1 MAPMQGSSDQDSP
14 WLRRNHFGE
23 RAHDFSLMLGGPLHQ
38 LFRKSH
44 LSGDAGEHLQWRVVV
59 ISLIAWLPL
68 LILASSEKAGLI
80 SFLKDVEVHARLLVA
95 LPILTAGELV
105 VNWWTRSAVR
115 TFVKR
120 RLILPSDLP
129 RLDKA
134 IESAVRLL
142 NSKVAQVALLTLVY
156 SVGLW
161 LWGNRVPIQ
170 TATWYGMPIGRW
182 HLTPAGYWYV
192 FVSIPIVQFLLL
204 SWYLRFFV
212 WYRFLWQVSKI
223 KLNLIST
230 HPDHRAGLGFLGRSA
245 YAFGPILFAQ
255 GAMLAGVVA
264 SRVLYRG
271 EALMS
276 FKLQIGGFVAFF
288 VLVVLGPLLMF
299 SPQMAET
306 KMKGLAKYGQLGQ
319 TYVED
324 FERKWDDQGLTPVP
338 DLLGTSDIQS
348 LADLSNSYSIVSSM
362 RIVPFGLNDITRLAA
377 TTAAPF
383 LPLLLTIF
391 SVEELFIRL
400 IKVIF

>member
-1 MAPMQGSSDQDSP
+1 MAPMRGSSDQDSS
-14 WLRRNHFGE
+14 WLRRNHFGDGP
-23 RAHDFSLMLGGPLHQ
+23 HDFSLVLGGSLYR
-38 LFRKSH
+38 LLRKPR
-44 LSGDAGEHLQWRVVV
+44 LSGDALEHLYRRAVV

-68 LILASSEKAGLI
+68 LLLAGAEKGGLV
-80 SFLKDVEVHARLLVA
+80 SFFQDFEVHARLLVA

-105 VNWWTRSAVR
+105 VHSWTRSAVR
-115 TFVKR
+115 EFVKR
-120 RLILPSDLP
+120 RLILPKDLP
-129 RLDKA
+129 RFDKA
-134 IESAVRLL
+134 IESALRLL
-142 NSKVAQVALLTLVY
+142 NSTVAQIALLILVY

-161 LWGNRVPIQ
+161 LWGHRVSIP
-170 TATWYGMPIGRW
+170 TETWYGMPGKRW

-204 SWYLRFFV
+204 GWYLRFFV
-212 WYRFLWQVSKI
+212 WCRFLWQVSKI

-230 HPDHRAGLGFLGRSA
+230 HPDHRAGLAFLGRST

-255 GAMLAGVVA
+255 GAMLAGIVA
-264 SRVLYRG
+264 SRILYRG
-271 EALMS
+271 ETLMS

-288 VLVVLGPLLMF
+288 VLVILGPLLVF
-299 SPQMAET
+299 SPQMAEA
-306 KMKGLAKYGQLGQ
+306 KKKGLARYGKLGQ

-324 FERKWDDQGLTPVP
+324 FERKWDDQGPTPAT

-348 LADLSNSYSIVSSM
+348 LADLAHSYSIVSSM
-362 RIVPFGLNDITRLAA
+362 HMVPFGLDNITRLAA

>member
-1 MAPMQGSSDQDSP
+1 MAPTQGPSDQDSP
-14 WLRRNHFGE
+14 WLRRDHFGE
-23 RAHDFSLMLGGPLHQ
+23 GSHDFSLVLGGPLYQ

-44 LSGDAGEHLQWRVVV
+44 LSGDALEHLQWRAVV

-68 LILASSEKAGLI
+68 LLLASAEKTGLVL
-80 SFLKDVEVHARLLVA
+80 FLKDVEVHARLLVA
-95 LPILTAGELV
+95 LPILTVGELV
-105 VNWWTRSAVR
+105 VHSWTRSAVR
-115 TFVKR
+115 AFVKR
-120 RLILPSDLP
+120 RLISPNDLP
-129 RLDKA
+129 RFDKA
-134 IESAVRLL
+134 IESAVKLL
-142 NSKVAQVALLTLVY
+142 NSTVAQFALLILVY

-161 LWGNRVPIQ
+161 LWGNRVPIP
-170 TATWYGMPIGRW
+170 TATWYGIPGGRW

-204 SWYLRFFV
+204 GWYLRFFV
-212 WYRFLWQVSKI
+212 WCRFLRQVSKI

-230 HPDHRAGLGFLGRSA
+230 HPDHRAGLAFLGRSA

-255 GAMLAGVVA
+255 GAMLAGIVA

-276 FKLQIGGFVAFF
+276 FRLQIGGFVAFF
-288 VLVVLGPLLMF
+288 VLVILGPLLMF
-299 SPQMAET
+299 SPQMAEA
-306 KMKGLAKYGQLGQ
+306 KRKGLARYGQLGQ

-324 FERKWDDQGLTPVP
+324 FERKWDDQGPTPAP

-362 RIVPFGLNDITRLAA
+362 RMVPFGLNDITRLAA

-391 SVEELFIRL
+391 SVEELFIHL